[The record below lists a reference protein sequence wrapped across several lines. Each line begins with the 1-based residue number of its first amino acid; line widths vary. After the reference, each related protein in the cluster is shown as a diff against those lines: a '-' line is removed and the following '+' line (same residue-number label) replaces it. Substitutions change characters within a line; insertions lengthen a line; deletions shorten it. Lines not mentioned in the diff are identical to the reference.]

1 MKLHKCSY
9 CDSKSEPF
17 ARVDSDLWE
26 ATAVINCSCGAKVEI
41 TIPTDTYLM
50 RAVPEKILEEQ
61 AMNVARD
68 AWNSLHH

>member
-17 ARVDSDLWE
+17 VNVDSDLWDV
-26 ATAVINCSCGAKVEI
+26 TAVINCSCGAKVEI

-50 RAVPEKILEEQ
+50 KAVPEKILKEH
-61 AMNVARD
+61 AMNVAKD
-68 AWNSLHH
+68 AWNSLHN